1 MDSSRAGLGLIGIIR
16 PYALNLMTTVAAFHF
31 EDKRIETPSP
41 DGIAAAIAA
50 GAYCWIDIERPA
62 DAPDVLGPLD
72 VDPVALKR
80 VQRSTPFGDFVL
92 GRHCIHC
99 ALIETLFYGRR
110 AEIEHRARGFGR
122 RLYRDHSRRAVRTAG
137 PDARQL

>member
-1 MDSSRAGLGLIGIIR
+1 
-16 PYALNLMTTVAAFHF
+16 MTTVAAFHF
-31 EDKRIETPSP
+31 EDKRIETPGP

-62 DAPDVLGPLD
+62 DAPDVLGPLE

-80 VQRSTPFGDFVL
+80 VQRSTLFGDFVL
-92 GRHCIHC
+92 GA
-99 ALIETLFYGRR
+99 ALHSLRIDRDAFYWRR

-122 RLYRDHSRRAVRTAG
+122 RLYRDHPRGAVRTAG